1 MADNYVCWKCG
12 APIGHLPFPL
22 GRMSRCDQ
30 CKADLHV
37 CKLCKFYDTTRA
49 NQCQETV
56 ADPVVDKQRA
66 NFCGYF
72 QPEPDAFKQQD
83 STVTNSAQQQLAD
96 LFNEPVNLPGSSNDP
111 DQAKTELEKLFGNNE
126 TDKDRPDE

>member
-1 MADNYVCWKCG
+1 MADSYVCWKCG

-22 GRMSRCDQ
+22 GRMSKCEQ

-37 CKLCKFYDTTRA
+37 CKLCKFYDRARA

-56 ADPVVDKQRA
+56 ADAVVDKQRA

-72 QPEPDAFKQQD
+72 QPKADAFQLQD
-83 STVTNSAQQQLAD
+83 STAANDAQQELSA
-96 LFNEPVNLPGSSNDP
+96 LFGGSVDIPNSSNDP
-111 DQAKTELEKLFGNNE
+111 DSVKSELEKLF
-126 TDKDRPDE
+126 DKDDADKDKSDN